1 MALAVSYRSL
11 RFLVQD
17 AHAGDDLDEIVM
29 DGFMHGLRR
38 IVGER
43 SAGDLNHVR

>member
-1 MALAVSYRSL
+1 MALAVRYRSL

-29 DGFMHGLRR
+29 DGFMNGVNAARG
-38 IVGER
+38 I
-43 SAGDLNHVR
+43 